1 MNPYEEQAT
10 RQLRNWE
17 AEMQAHPS
25 FSGKV
30 SKNLQDRIN
39 RAIPEKVHNVITTS
53 IREMT
58 RGVFYGAGFLNPSPL
73 EKASLRER
81 EHSVRGRS
89 RFYRH
94 EATAEG
100 AVTGAGGSLLGREYC
115 HPWLALQ
122 M

>member
-1 MNPYEEQAT
+1 MSSMNPYEEQAT
-10 RQLRNWE
+10 RQVRNWE

-58 RGVFYGAGFLNPSPL
+58 RGVFYGAGFLNLSPL
-73 EKASLRER
+73 EMASLRVR
-81 EHSVRGRS
+81 EHRVRGRI
-89 RFYRH
+89 RFTRIDGR
-94 EATAEG
+94 AQA
-100 AVTGAGGSLLGREYC
+100 AVPGPGGVCFALLF
-115 HPWLALQ
+115 
-122 M
+122 